1 MPKGFVTEI
10 KTLFLGREVM
20 LNLLVCIVWA
30 SSMLGYMRGIINH
43 IPVLGDY
50 TDQVEVMIV
59 VLPLV
64 LSLPILVG
72 RLALFDYV
80 FLAFYLMYYVL
91 TYITHPENEIF
102 LNKFAFEC
110 LCLAL
115 PGYIVGR
122 LVEIDK
128 YYNTFALLSAICVL
142 VNVAYFA
149 VYAQSAKNMS
159 EVAGDD
165 NMNAAYMALPHV
177 VMMAWVA
184 MRRFNIVAIVLTF
197 MGMAFLLS
205 CGTRGPLFCAGT
217 FCILYFV
224 FFMNFRYAMAIKCAV
239 CVIMLVSILF
249 FHEIMSFI
257 AYWFTDMQLSTRI
270 IEKVLSG
277 DIGGDSGRGWLRGL
291 VWRNVYVHGD
301 FFGLGMLGS
310 KVYGVIYPHQ
320 VMLDFISTFGY
331 VLGTLLLLALFLLI
345 GWSLWLTRGTDNQKF
360 LLLLVTV
367 GLLKLFLSSS
377 FVFELFFFIL
387 VGYCV
392 RQIFDHRQ
400 TAYIQ

>member
-1 MPKGFVTEI
+1 
-10 KTLFLGREVM
+10 
-20 LNLLVCIVWA
+20 
-30 SSMLGYMRGIINH
+30 
-43 IPVLGDY
+43 
-50 TDQVEVMIV
+50 
-59 VLPLV
+59 
-64 LSLPILVG
+64 
-72 RLALFDYV
+72 
-80 FLAFYLMYYVL
+80 
-91 TYITHPENEIF
+91 
-102 LNKFAFEC
+102 
-110 LCLAL
+110 
-115 PGYIVGR
+115 
-122 LVEIDK
+122 
-128 YYNTFALLSAICVL
+128 
-142 VNVAYFA
+142 
-149 VYAQSAKNMS
+149 
-159 EVAGDD
+159 
-165 NMNAAYMALPHV
+165 
-177 VMMAWVA
+177 
-184 MRRFNIVAIVLTF
+184 
-197 MGMAFLLS
+197 
-205 CGTRGPLFCAGT
+205 
-217 FCILYFV
+217 
-224 FFMNFRYAMAIKCAV
+224 
-239 CVIMLVSILF
+239 
-249 FHEIMSFI
+249 
-257 AYWFTDMQLSTRI
+257 MQLSTRI

-291 VWRNVYVHGD
+291 VWRNIDVHGD